1 LFDDRPAVAGVV
13 DSLTRDW
20 DELSRELRDAFWI
33 QPSFLL
39 VAVR

>member
-1 LFDDRPAVAGVV
+1 MGVAEG
-13 DSLTRDW
+13 LTRRW
-20 DELSRELRDAFWI
+20 PEIAESLQDAFWI